1 VTQRSAK
8 FFPEPLRFYP
18 DRWTEEFS
26 RQLPRFAYFPFGG
39 GPRICIGAQF
49 ALMEAALVL
58 ATIAQRWDLQA
69 VPGHLVEL
77 FPSITLRP
85 KNGIRMMLAR
95 R

>member
-1 VTQRSAK
+1 
-8 FFPEPLRFYP
+8 
-18 DRWTEEFS
+18 
-26 RQLPRFAYFPFGG
+26 LPRFAYFPFGG